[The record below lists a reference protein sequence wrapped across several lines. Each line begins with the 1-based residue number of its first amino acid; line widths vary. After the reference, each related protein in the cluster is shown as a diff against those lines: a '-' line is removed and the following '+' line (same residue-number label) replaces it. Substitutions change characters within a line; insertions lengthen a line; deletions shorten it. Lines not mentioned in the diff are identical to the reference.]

1 MSNQASPTKISLSLS
16 QWRDFLTLIK
26 PEVTFLVII
35 ATSASFLL
43 STAPFSLRRFLAA
56 IFGTALISGGTATL
70 NHYFERKY
78 DRLMHRTMNRPLP
91 SGRLHPGQAL
101 GFGLSLSA
109 AGTGILYF
117 LTNPL
122 TSMVGVL
129 ALLSYLGIYTPL
141 KRHSSLCTFIGA
153 FPGAAPALMGWTAA
167 TGSLNAGGWFF
178 FLLLLVWQIPHFLS
192 IAWIYR
198 EDYQR
203 AGMLMLPPSDLRGD
217 STFRTIWLS
226 TLLLAVIS
234 LVPGFLGKSGWGY
247 SFPTLILGISFLAV
261 ALHSAHSRSRQNARL
276 LLHAS
281 VFYLPLL
288 YGFMLI
294 EKWASAP
301 SSFIQ

>member
-1 MSNQASPTKISLSLS
+1 MSNQASPIKTSLRLS
-16 QWRDFLTLIK
+16 HWRDFLNLIK
-26 PEVTFLVII
+26 PEVTLLVII

-43 STAPFSLRRFLAA
+43 STAPFSLGRFLAA
-56 IFGTALISGGTATL
+56 IFGTALISGGTAAL

-122 TSMVGVL
+122 TCLVGIL
-129 ALLSYLGIYTPL
+129 AFLSYLGIYTPL
-141 KRHSSLCTFIGA
+141 KRHSSLCTFVGA

-167 TGSLNAGGWFF
+167 TGSLNVGGWFF

-203 AGMLMLPPSDLRGD
+203 AGMIMLPPSDHRGD
-217 STFRTIWLS
+217 STFRTICSS
-226 TLLLAVIS
+226 TLLLALLS
-234 LVPGFLGKSGWGY
+234 LMPGFLGKSGWVY
-247 SFPTLILGISFLAV
+247 SFPALILGISFLVV
-261 ALHSAHSRSRQNARL
+261 ALQTNRSRSRQNARL

-294 EKWASAP
+294 EKWVITP